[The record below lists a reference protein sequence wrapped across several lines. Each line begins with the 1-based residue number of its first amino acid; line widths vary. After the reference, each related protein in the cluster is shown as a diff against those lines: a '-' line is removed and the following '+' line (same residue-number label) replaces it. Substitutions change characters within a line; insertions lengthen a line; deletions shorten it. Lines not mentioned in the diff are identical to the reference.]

1 MQLLNG
7 KDVAAFHRQRI
18 VQQIQEVR
26 EKRGIEPELSIVVVG
41 DDAPSAMYAASM
53 QKTARSVGLKAAIYR
68 QEANIGEADLLA
80 SSTGSMTMCRSLASY

>member
-53 QKTARSVGLKAAIYR
+53 QKTARSVGLKALSIAKR
-68 QEANIGEADLLA
+68 QISVKQIFWPHRQAQ
-80 SSTGSMTMCRSLASY
+80 